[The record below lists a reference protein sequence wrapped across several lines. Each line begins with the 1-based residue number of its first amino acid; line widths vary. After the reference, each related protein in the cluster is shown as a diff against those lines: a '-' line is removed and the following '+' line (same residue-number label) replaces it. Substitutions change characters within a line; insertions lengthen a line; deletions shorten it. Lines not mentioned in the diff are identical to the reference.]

1 MWVGGLIA
9 PGRCGQMTQEI
20 GLWNLKTTLDVI
32 KCKGLGIAGTGLLGQ
47 LDQSI
52 ILRLSKV
59 GTCIIHVSGLC
70 VCGGGDSILTSQI

>member
-9 PGRCGQMTQEI
+9 PGGCGQMTQEI